1 MWLVGDVG
9 GTKTSLAIVDP
20 SAGPRR
26 WVRAATLPSRDFP
39 DLVGLVRAF
48 LAQGSER
55 IERAC
60 FGVAGPVRA
69 GRVHL
74 TNLNWLLDE
83 QELARSFQLTEAILI
98 NDLEAIATAVPYLL
112 PDELHTLNAGQP
124 VPHSAIAVIAP
135 GTGLGEAFLTWDGT
149 RYRAHPSEG
158 GHTDF
163 APRNALELELLRF
176 LLERFDHVSYER
188 LCSGQGMPN
197 IYAFLKETG
206 RAEEPAWLADRLAGA
221 PDPTP
226 IIVEAALGAD
236 PPPICQKALELF
248 VSILGAEAGNLAL
261 KTLALGGVYVAGGI
275 PPRILPKLDDGTFL
289 RAFQAKG
296 RLSDIMAGI
305 PVHVVLQP
313 QAPLIGAAYRL
324 M

>member
-9 GTKTSLAIVDP
+9 GTKTSLAVVDP

-26 WVRAATLPSRDFP
+26 WTRMATLPSQNFP
-39 DLVGLVRAF
+39 DLVSLVQAF
-48 LAQGSER
+48 LSQGSER

-74 TNLNWLLDE
+74 TNLNWHLDE
-83 QELARSFQLTEAILI
+83 QQLAHSLRLTEAILI
-98 NDLEAIATAVPYLL
+98 NDLLAIANAVPHLL
-112 PDELHTLNAGQP
+112 PDELRTLNAGRP
-124 VPHSAIAVIAP
+124 EPHATIAVIAP

-149 RYRAHPSEG
+149 RYRAYPSEG

-163 APRNALELELLRF
+163 APRNPRELELLRF
-176 LLERFDHVSYER
+176 LLGRFEHISYER
-188 LCSGQGMPN
+188 LCSGQGIPN

-206 RAEEPAWLADRLAGA
+206 RAEEPAWLAERLAGV

-226 IIVEAALGAD
+226 IIVEAALRGD
-236 PPPICQKALELF
+236 SPLICRETLELF

-275 PPRILPKLDDGTFL
+275 PPRILPKLEDGAFM
-289 RAFQAKG
+289 RAFLAKG
-296 RLSDIMAGI
+296 RLSDLMADI
-305 PVHVVLQP
+305 PIHVVLQP

>member
-9 GTKTSLAIVDP
+9 GTKTSLAVVDP

-26 WVRAATLPSRDFP
+26 WTRMATLPSQNFP
-39 DLVGLVRAF
+39 DLVSLVQAF
-48 LAQGSER
+48 LSQGSER

-74 TNLNWLLDE
+74 TNLNWHLDE
-83 QELARSFQLTEAILI
+83 QQLAHSLRLTEAILI
-98 NDLEAIATAVPYLL
+98 NDLLAIANAVPHLL
-112 PDELHTLNAGQP
+112 PDELRTLNAGRP
-124 VPHSAIAVIAP
+124 EPHATIAVIAP

-149 RYRAHPSEG
+149 RHRAYPSEG

-163 APRNALELELLRF
+163 APRNARELELLRF
-176 LLERFDHVSYER
+176 LLGRFEHISYER
-188 LCSGQGMPN
+188 LCSGQGIPN

-206 RAEEPAWLADRLAGA
+206 RAEEPAWLAERLAGA

-226 IIVEAALGAD
+226 IIVEAALRGA
-236 PPPICQKALELF
+236 PPPICRETLELF

-275 PPRILPKLDDGTFL
+275 PPRILPKLEDGTFM
-289 RAFQAKG
+289 RAFLAKG
-296 RLSDIMAGI
+296 RLSDLMADI